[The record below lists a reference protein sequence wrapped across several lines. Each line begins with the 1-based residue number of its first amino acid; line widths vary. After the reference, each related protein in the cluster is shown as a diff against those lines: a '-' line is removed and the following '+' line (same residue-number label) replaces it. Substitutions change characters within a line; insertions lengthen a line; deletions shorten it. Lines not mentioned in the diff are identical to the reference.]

1 MNGVEV
7 PKQLVE
13 QIYKLVE
20 SVKVDGRLRKGTN
33 ETTKSIEKGEA
44 QLVITAEDVS
54 PKEIIMHFPV
64 LCKEK
69 NTPFVYIPSKS
80 ELGAAAGLP
89 VSTSSIAIVNPGDA
103 KKQLLDV
110 IKDIENL
117 EKASSP
123 QPSAKEPQASK
134 PRAESQPAEKKEIP
148 KVEEKKV
155 ETPKPEEKKE
165 EPIKEK
171 KPVEPKV
178 EEKAPVGETLKE
190 SGEVATGAQ
199 ARSEKDISQPEQPEK
214 SEEEKAPEPETPD
227 TKEQSSSEPKGA
239 SAKSKDESK
248 EVKEEKK

>member
-1 MNGVEV
+1 MVEV
-7 PKQLVE
+7 SKQLVE

-69 NTPFVYIPSKS
+69 NIPFVYIPSKS

-110 IKDIENL
+110 IKDIQNL
-117 EKASSP
+117 EKASVKAPEPAKDTTEQS
-123 QPSAKEPQASK
+123 SAVSSEKSEGAPKEEK
-134 PRAESQPAEKKEIP
+134 PVEKKESP
-148 KVEEKKV
+148 
-155 ETPKPEEKKE
+155 KKE
-165 EPIKEK
+165 E
-171 KPVEPKV
+171 KP
-178 EEKAPVGETLKE
+178 A
-190 SGEVATGAQ
+190 
-199 ARSEKDISQPEQPEK
+199 
-214 SEEEKAPEPETPD
+214 EEKAPEPETPD
-227 TKEQSSSEPKGA
+227 A
-239 SAKSKDESK
+239 SAKSTDEGK
-248 EVKEEKK
+248 EVKEEKEPAKEKVEEKK